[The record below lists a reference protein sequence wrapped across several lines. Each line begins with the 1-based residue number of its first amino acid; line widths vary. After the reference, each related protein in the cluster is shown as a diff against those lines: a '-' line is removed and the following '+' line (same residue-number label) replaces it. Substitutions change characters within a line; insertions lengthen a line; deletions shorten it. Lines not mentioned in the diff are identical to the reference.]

1 MANKTGALLGIIA
14 GLTAAAFVVLR
25 PKGVAADAPPKL
37 RVVSKQLDR
46 HYDVV
51 PREQLVFGIV
61 LVNAGGTVGIG
72 RLTLLTDGY
81 PLVNGPGVRIRPGAV
96 ETLALLFETPWPL
109 DLNHPAH
116 YMKLILYDI
125 SSGVPVQ
132 LQDYGFTITVI

>member
-14 GLTAAAFVVLR
+14 GLTAAFVVLR
-25 PKGVAADAPPKL
+25 PKTATAEAPPKL
-37 RVVSKQLDR
+37 RVVNKQLDR
-46 HYDVV
+46 EYNPR
-51 PREQLVFGIV
+51 PREQLVFA
-61 LVNAGGTVGIG
+61 LVVINAGGRVGVS
-72 RLTLLTDGY
+72 RLILLEEMNL
-81 PLVNGPGVRIRPGAV
+81 LVTGPAVRIMPGAV
-96 ETLALLFETPWPL
+96 ETLAIVFETPWPL